1 MLILFAYFYNSKVR
15 SLKRFIKKKSGIR
28 DINSWSP
35 RMREPMVKMYGLT
48 EFERMWHDWVDIFSE
63 MDTQKDGSI
72 DLYKN
77 VCIFN
82 STLLLKYK
90 VFVII

>member
-1 MLILFAYFYNSKVR
+1 
-15 SLKRFIKKKSGIR
+15 
-28 DINSWSP
+28 
-35 RMREPMVKMYGLT
+35 MREPMVKMYGLT

-82 STLLLKYK
+82 NIL
-90 VFVII
+90 